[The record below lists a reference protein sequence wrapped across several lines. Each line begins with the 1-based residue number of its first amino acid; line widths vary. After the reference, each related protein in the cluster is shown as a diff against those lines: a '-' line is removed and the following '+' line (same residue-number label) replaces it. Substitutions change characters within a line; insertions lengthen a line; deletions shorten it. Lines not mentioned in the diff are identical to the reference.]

1 MPPPMWYGYRRG
13 GGELTQRGGIPG
25 GRFGGTCFIREGS
38 LMFRIIQLSPLIVS
52 FVLIVYTVLL
62 E

>member
-1 MPPPMWYGYRRG
+1 MWYGYRRG
-13 GGELTQRGGIPG
+13 DGDLIPRGGIPG
-25 GRFGGTCFIREGS
+25 GRFGGTYFIRDGS
-38 LMFRIIQLSPLIVS
+38 LMFRIIQLLPVIVS